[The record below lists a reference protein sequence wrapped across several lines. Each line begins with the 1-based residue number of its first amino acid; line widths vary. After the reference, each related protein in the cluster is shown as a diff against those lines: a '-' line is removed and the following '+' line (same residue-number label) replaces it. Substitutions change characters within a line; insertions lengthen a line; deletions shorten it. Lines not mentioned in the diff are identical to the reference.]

1 MNPLRKAETK
11 MFKANAEDHRTPSQ
25 KKSDTFA
32 LLCGY
37 SAGGVTTVI
46 GTAIAYHLAKKK
58 YNE

>member
-1 MNPLRKAETK
+1 